1 MEKTLNPVAISDA
14 SAFRMVSTAP
24 NGGRAKGTALP
35 ITLAV
40 SPSYTDPRTAVA
52 FAHVADA
59 APTQVPPR
67 GRPV

>member
-1 MEKTLNPVAISDA
+1 MEKILNPVPISGA
-14 SAFRMVSTAP
+14 SALRMASTAP

-40 SPSYTDPRTAVA
+40 TPSY
-52 FAHVADA
+52 ADA